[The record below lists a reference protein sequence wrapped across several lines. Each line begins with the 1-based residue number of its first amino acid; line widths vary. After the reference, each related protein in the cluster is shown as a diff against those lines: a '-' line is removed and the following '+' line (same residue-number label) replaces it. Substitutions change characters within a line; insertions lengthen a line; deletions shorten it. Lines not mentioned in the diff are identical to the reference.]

1 MSATPSMMPADHDH
15 QVSLPIGSGSFRA
28 AMFRADL
35 HVQSK
40 FPHLQHG
47 LQDHPSYLAGTAIPR
62 TNPPDLYC
70 LALSR

>member
-1 MSATPSMMPADHDH
+1 
-15 QVSLPIGSGSFRA
+15 
-28 AMFRADL
+28 MFRADL
-35 HVQSK
+35 HVESN

-47 LQDHPSYLAGTAIPR
+47 LQHHPSYLAGTAIPR